1 VRTFIRGFYYTGT
14 ITLFVLATLAGFS
27 QTQAFKAWLL
37 DRVHA
42 AADESLH
49 GRFRADRLTGNLVTG
64 LQFEGL
70 RLEESGVPV
79 LTAERLDVRHDLLGL
94 VLRRASIRS
103 AVFVRPD
110 VFIYRSLEGSWNLE
124 RLAAPAEPDSTPTEW
139 TIDLGRVV
147 LEQARVRVVDSLV
160 LAERSRSKVL
170 RPDSAVDY
178 ADIQLTGVNLTAGA
192 EISSEIVA
200 ARLERFEGLLEH
212 PRIRI
217 HDVALTAR
225 LTRNVASVEGLRI
238 ETDRSRLSGAI
249 SLGKDIR
256 TLTSTAELEQA
267 PVRIDLRANPVSL
280 RELRQF
286 LYPHIEFLDNDV
298 SLGLAARGTFGQLLI
313 DRMTLQARRTFLQLR
328 GSIINLHRP
337 ELLTLEI
344 EGGESVANNDDLH
357 ALLPGLTIPD
367 WSRFGDVRFFA
378 SFNGRPASGF
388 EAQVYAVSERGVIDV
403 KSSMTVGSLFTYKGS
418 VAVQKFDLGGFVGDG
433 TEVSDL
439 NGRITFDGSDTDLR
453 RIIGVLRAE
462 VDSSTVFGLPTG
474 HTVAVVNMADG
485 SVGMNLAIASSIGR
499 LRSSARLDLT
509 QARPLSYQ
517 ARVEIEG
524 LNTGRVLGHRAYESD
539 LNLSLAAGGWMRAD
553 GPRMDSLRIDIE
565 PSMFATQ
572 PVGRSEVVAFRRVD
586 EAGHQVID
594 IESEPASV
602 MVEGRYTPATLVN
615 TLEHVG
621 AAIGHYVGS
630 TFGSL
635 DSLRA
640 FGPGTRRAPLSLE
653 RDHLRDTV
661 DLRIALNIRD
671 LVPVGRWVRT
681 DLRGDVMGLIEAVGP
696 ACDPHIRVDLLGG
709 HVAYA
714 DSVVDLV
721 ATDADLMA
729 EVGRTGDAA
738 VLDSLRLSVAIA
750 SSSLEI
756 NGRRFDRPHLSATF
770 DGLAGTVTAG
780 GVMDS
785 TLTFDLQG
793 RTAHRKHLWNVD
805 LDTVSFGVDG
815 YRLANVE
822 PASIAVGR
830 DGFLFRSM
838 HLATDAQDLIIAG
851 TFSPAGVSD
860 MSATFANFLAGDL
873 RQLLRRTSYAGLV
886 NDIGGIVSGTA
897 LFRGTL
903 DHPNLRLELGAE
915 GVRLQETVFGRLDVR
930 MSYFEE
936 SLDLFVRLQ
945 SRADVLRS
953 RPDLL
958 VAGRIPFALS
968 FKGPA
973 REIPAEAP
981 LDLVINS
988 PGLDLRFLE
997 PFLVDITRAMR
1008 GTLVCDLR
1016 LKGTVSEPLYEGSA
1030 AVRNARFLFVPTRFE
1045 YLLDGDLR
1053 PEGKQ
1058 FRLHDVIIRNT
1069 PEDFADGRMKASG
1082 SLTLQGVSLRGFD
1095 LLFNG
1100 QLQVLREDSSRL
1112 MGQAFYGD
1120 LTAETGPQGL
1130 LWQGDLDRS
1139 SLRGTVLVRNA
1150 QITLPPEREA
1160 PRYSVRLIDVIRA
1173 NDPEQATAR
1182 LEIADEA
1189 PAMSPSAPRTVE
1201 PSFTDRIDFDLVI
1214 QTQGNTQVRFV
1225 FNRQT
1230 NDVLFADLR
1239 GRMGFQRDRSSM
1251 RLTGEV
1257 EVTNRSYYNFLK
1269 RFGATGK
1276 ILFTGNPLDPE
1287 LDITAR
1293 YEGIHRVL
1301 AGPGSGGLEQT
1312 KSPTAGRDERVAVI
1326 LYLKGPRSK
1335 LETRFDIEIEKP
1347 DGSKVL
1353 RSSTATPGDI
1363 EADAIAF
1370 IMSNQFRDE
1379 LTEQERT
1386 TLLGQNLGYGLASG
1400 LITGPLS
1407 ETLRRSTK
1415 GSIQSLDVVYYGGS
1429 QFGEGTDIRVA
1440 GQLGDAIYRIGGRVF
1455 GEGGIDRSNVIVE
1468 LPLSAVLN
1476 SPTLRNL
1483 ILTFE
1488 RRADDTGNFGNLYR
1502 TSTGAKIL
1510 YRFTF

>member
-1 VRTFIRGFYYTGT
+1 MRKLIRGFYYTGT
-14 ITLFVLATLAGFS
+14 ITLFVLAALAGFS

-42 AADESLH
+42 AADEGLL
-49 GRFRADRLTGNLVTG
+49 GRMRADRLTGNLVTG
-64 LQFEGL
+64 LQLEGVL
-70 RLEESGVPV
+70 LEEAGVPV
-79 LTAERLDVRHDLLGL
+79 LRAERVEVHHDLLGL
-94 VLRRASIRS
+94 LLRRASIRS
-103 AVFVRPD
+103 ALVVRPEI
-110 VFIYRSLEGSWNLE
+110 FIYRSLDSAWNID
-124 RLAAPAEPDSTPTEW
+124 RLTAPTEPDSTPSEW
-139 TIDLGRVV
+139 TINVGQIV
-147 LEQARVRVVDSLV
+147 LEQARIRVVDSLE
-160 LAERSRSKVL
+160 LAKRARSGLV

-178 ADIQLTGVNLTAGA
+178 ADVLLTDVHLTAGA
-192 EISSEIVA
+192 EITPEVIS
-200 ARLERFEGLLEH
+200 ARIDRFEALLEH

-217 HDVALTAR
+217 RDITLTAR
-225 LTRNVASVEGLRI
+225 LTRNVVSVEGLRI
-238 ETDRSRLSGAI
+238 ETDRSRLTGAV
-249 SLGKDIR
+249 SLGKDLRI
-256 TLTSTAELEQA
+256 LSALDELEKA

-280 RELRQF
+280 REVRQF
-286 LYPHIEFLDNDV
+286 LYPSIEFLDNEV
-298 SLGLAARGTFGQLLI
+298 SLGLSARGTFGNLLI
-313 DRMTLQARRTFLQLR
+313 DRMTLQARRTFVQLR
-328 GSIINLHRP
+328 GAIINLHRP

-344 EGGESVANNDDLH
+344 EGGESVANSDDVH
-357 ALLPGLTIPD
+357 ALLPGVTIPD

-378 SFNGRPASGF
+378 SFNGRPASEF
-388 EAQVYAVSERGVIDV
+388 DAQVYASSERGIIDA
-403 KSSMTVGSLFTYKGS
+403 KTTLTVGSLFTYKGS
-418 VAVQKFDLGGFVGDG
+418 VTVQDLDLGGFVGDG

-439 NGRITFDGSDTDLR
+439 NGRFTFDASDTDPR

-462 VDSSTVFGLPTG
+462 VDSSTIFGLPTG
-474 HTVAVVNMADG
+474 QTVAVVNMADG
-485 SVGMNLAIASSIGR
+485 SVGLNLAIASSIGR
-499 LRSSARLDLT
+499 LRSSAKLNLAHAHQT
-509 QARPLSYQ
+509 SYQ
-517 ARVEIEG
+517 TRVEIEG
-524 LNTGRVLGHRAYESD
+524 LNAGRILEHRAYESD
-539 LNLSLAAGGWMRAD
+539 LNLTLTAGGWKRTD
-553 GPRMDSLRIDIE
+553 GTRVDSVRVDID
-565 PSMFATQ
+565 SSSFAGR
-572 PVGRSEVVAFRRVD
+572 PVKRSEVVASYRID
-586 EAGHQVID
+586 EAGHQVVD
-594 IESEPASV
+594 VESEPVSL
-602 MVEGRYTPATLVN
+602 MVEGQYTPASLVSTLAHTGTVI
-615 TLEHVG
+615 
-621 AAIGHYVGS
+621 AHYVGS

-640 FGPGTRRAPLSLE
+640 FAPRTLQAVAPMAHE
-653 RDHLRDTV
+653 DVEDTV
-661 DLRIALNIRD
+661 DVRIALNVRD
-671 LVPVGRWVRT
+671 LVPIGQWARA

-696 ACDPHIRVDLLGG
+696 AYDPRISIDLLGG
-709 HVAYA
+709 RVAYA

-721 ATDADLMA
+721 ANDADLTA
-729 EVGRTGDAA
+729 EVGITGDPSI
-738 VLDSLRLSVAIA
+738 LDSLRLSVAVA
-750 SSSLEI
+750 ASSLEI
-756 NGRRFDRPHLSATF
+756 NGRRFDQPNVSATF
-770 DGLAGTVTAG
+770 DGLSGTISAAS
-780 GVMDS
+780 VMDS
-785 TLTFDLQG
+785 TLTFGLHG
-793 RTAHRKHLWNVD
+793 TTAHRQHLWDVD
-805 LDTVSFGVDG
+805 LDSVSIGVNG

-822 PASIAVGR
+822 PASVSVGR

-838 HLATDAQDLIIAG
+838 HLATEAQDFSVAG

-860 MSATFANFLAGDL
+860 MSVTFSNFLAGDL
-873 RQLLRRTSYAGLV
+873 RHVLRRTSYASLV
-886 NDIGGIVSGTA
+886 NDVGGIVAGTA
-897 LFRGTL
+897 SFRGTL
-903 DHPNLRLELGAE
+903 DHPNLRLELGAD
-915 GVRLQETVFGRLDVR
+915 GVRLQETVFGRFDVR

-945 SRADVLRS
+945 SRTDVLRS

-958 VAGRIPFALS
+958 VTGRIPYALS
-968 FKGPA
+968 LKGPA
-973 REIPAEAP
+973 REIPADAP
-981 LDLVINS
+981 LDLEINS

-997 PFLVDITRAMR
+997 PFLVDVTRAMR

-1016 LKGTVSEPLYEGSA
+1016 LKGTVSEPMYEGSA
-1030 AVRNARFLFVPTRFE
+1030 AVRNARFLFVPTRYE

-1058 FRLHDVIIRNT
+1058 FRLDDVVIRNT
-1069 PEDFADGRMKASG
+1069 PEDFADGRMQASG
-1082 SLTLQGVSLRGFD
+1082 TLTLHGVSLRGFD
-1095 LLFNG
+1095 LRFNG

-1130 LWQGDLDRS
+1130 IWQGDLDRS
-1139 SLRGTVLVRNA
+1139 SLKGTVLVRNA

-1173 NDPEQATAR
+1173 HDPEGATAR
-1182 LEIADEA
+1182 LEVTEEA
-1189 PAMSPSAPRTVE
+1189 QEVSPSATPKIE
-1201 PSFTDRIDFDLVI
+1201 PSFTDRIDFDLVV

-1293 YEGIHRVL
+1293 YEGIHRVM
-1301 AGPGSGGLEQT
+1301 AAPGSLEQT
-1312 KSPTAGRDERVAVI
+1312 TSSTSGRDERVAVI

-1335 LETRFDIEIEKP
+1335 LETRFDIEVEKP

-1353 RSSTATPGDI
+1353 RSASATPGDV

-1370 IMSNQFRDE
+1370 VMSNQFRDE
-1379 LTEQERT
+1379 LTEQQRT
-1386 TLLGQNLGYGLASG
+1386 ELLGQNLGYGLASG

-1415 GSIQSLDVVYYGGS
+1415 GSIQSLDVIYYGGS

-1488 RRADDTGNFGNLYR
+1488 RRADDVGNLGSLYR

>member
-1 VRTFIRGFYYTGT
+1 MRKLIRGFYYTGT

-42 AADESLH
+42 SADDGLL
-49 GRFRADRLTGNLVTG
+49 GRFRAERLTGNLVS
-64 LQFEGL
+64 EL
-70 RLEESGVPV
+70 RLEGIRLEEGGIPV
-79 LTAERLDVRHDLLGL
+79 LTADRVEVRHDLWGL
-94 VLRRASIRS
+94 LLRRASIRS
-103 AVFVRPD
+103 AVIVRPEI
-110 VFIYRSLEGSWNLE
+110 FIYRSLDSAWNLA
-124 RLAAPAEPDSTPTEW
+124 RLTAPTAPDTAASEW
-139 TIDLGRVV
+139 TIDLGQLV
-147 LEQARVRVVDSLV
+147 LEEARIRVVDSLA
-160 LAERSRSKVL
+160 LDERSRSGLV

-178 ADIQLTGVNLTAGA
+178 ADVFLTGVNLTAGA
-192 EISSEIVA
+192 QITPDIVS
-200 ARLERFEGLLEH
+200 ARIDRFEALLEH
-212 PRIRI
+212 PQIRIREM
-217 HDVALTAR
+217 ALTAR
-225 LTRNVASVEGLRI
+225 LTRNIVSVEGLRVQ
-238 ETDRSRLSGAI
+238 TDRSRLTGAV
-249 SLGKDIR
+249 SLGADLR
-256 TLTSTAELEQA
+256 TLGSLAELEKA
-267 PVRIDLRANPVSL
+267 PARIDLRANPVSL

-286 LYPHIEFLDNDV
+286 LYPSIEFLDKDV
-298 SLGLAARGTFGQLLI
+298 SLGLAGRGTFGNLLI
-313 DRMTLQARRTFLQLR
+313 DRLTLQSRRTFVQLR

-344 EGGESVANNDDLH
+344 EGGESVANSDDVH

-378 SFNGRPASGF
+378 SFNGRPASAF
-388 EAQVYAVSERGVIDV
+388 DAQVYAVSERGIIDA
-403 KSSMTVGSLFTYKGS
+403 KAALAVGSLFTYKGS
-418 VAVQKFDLGGFVGDG
+418 VVVQNLDLGGFVGDG
-433 TEVSDL
+433 TEISDL
-439 NGRITFDGSDTDLR
+439 NGRFTFDGSDTDPR
-453 RIIGVLRAE
+453 KIIGVLRAE
-462 VDSSTVFGLPTG
+462 VDTSVIFGLPTG
-474 HTVAVVNMADG
+474 QTVAVVNMADG
-485 SVGMNLAIASSIGR
+485 SVGVNLAIASAVGR
-499 LRSSARLDLT
+499 LQGSAKLDL
-509 QARPLSYQ
+509 ARGRQMSYQ
-517 ARVEIEG
+517 ARVDVEG
-524 LNTGRVLGHRAYESD
+524 LNAGRILDQPAYESD
-539 LNLSLAAGGWMRAD
+539 LNLTLTAGGWQTVD
-553 GPRMDSLRIDIE
+553 GPRMDSLRVSID
-565 PSMFATQ
+565 PSMFGGQ
-572 PVGRSEVVAFRRVD
+572 PVERSEVVASYRID
-586 EAGHQVID
+586 DGGHQLID
-594 IESEPASV
+594 VESEPISL
-602 MVEGRYTPATLVN
+602 MVEGRYTPASLVSTLAQA
-615 TLEHVG
+615 G
-621 AAIGHYVGS
+621 GGIARYVGS

-640 FGPGTRRAPLSLE
+640 FSPGAVSVPTPGTRVE
-653 RDHLRDTV
+653 VQDTV
-661 DLRIALNIRD
+661 DIRIALDIRD
-671 LVPVGRWVRT
+671 LVPVGQWARA
-681 DLRGDVMGLIEAVGP
+681 DLRGDVMGLIEASGP
-696 ACDPHIRVDLLGG
+696 ATDPLVRIDLLGG
-709 HVAYA
+709 RVAYA

-721 ATDADLMA
+721 ANDADLMA
-729 EVGRTGDAA
+729 EVRRTGDASI
-738 VLDSLRLSVAIA
+738 LDSLQVSLAIA
-750 SSSLEI
+750 STSLEI
-756 NGRRFDRPHLSATF
+756 NGRRFDRPDVSATF
-770 DGLAGTVTAG
+770 EGLAGTLAVG

-785 TLTFDLQG
+785 TLAFDLQG
-793 RTAHRKHLWNVD
+793 RTAYRQHLWEVT
-805 LDTVSFGVDG
+805 LDSISVGVNG
-815 YRLANVE
+815 YRVTQAE
-822 PASIAVGR
+822 PAAIAVGR

-838 HLATDAQDLIIAG
+838 HLATEAQDLSVAG
-851 TFSPAGVSD
+851 VFSPAGVSD
-860 MSATFANFLAGDL
+860 MSATFSNFLAGDL
-873 RQLLRRTSYAGLV
+873 RHLLRRSSYASLV
-886 NDIGGIVSGTA
+886 SDIGGIVSGTA

-903 DHPNLRLELGAE
+903 DHPNLRLELGAD
-915 GVRLQETVFGRLDVR
+915 GVRLQETVFGRFDVR

-945 SRADVLRS
+945 SRTDVLRS

-958 VAGRIPFALS
+958 VAGRIPYALT

-973 REIPAEAP
+973 REIPADAP
-981 LDLVINS
+981 LDLEINS

-997 PFLVDITRAMR
+997 PFLVDVTRAMR

-1016 LKGTVSEPLYEGSA
+1016 LKGTVSDPLYEGSA
-1030 AVRNARFLFVPTRFE
+1030 AVRNARFLFVPTRYE
-1045 YLLDGDLR
+1045 YLLDGELR

-1058 FRLHDVIIRNT
+1058 FRLHDVVIRNT
-1069 PEDFADGRMKASG
+1069 PEDFSDGRMQASG
-1082 SLTLQGVSLRGFD
+1082 ALTLHGVSLRGFD
-1095 LLFNG
+1095 LRFNG
-1100 QLQVLREDSSRL
+1100 LLQVMREDSSRQ

-1130 LWQGDLDRS
+1130 IWQGDLNRS
-1139 SLRGTVLVRNA
+1139 LLKGTVLVRNA
-1150 QITLPPEREA
+1150 QITLPPERES

-1173 NDPEQATAR
+1173 HDPERATAR
-1182 LEIADEA
+1182 LEVTEETPPLPSSSAAQPIA
-1189 PAMSPSAPRTVE
+1189 
-1201 PSFTDRIDFDLVI
+1201 PSFVDRINFDLVV

-1276 ILFTGNPLDPE
+1276 IMFTGNPLDPE

-1293 YEGIHRVL
+1293 YEGIHRVM
-1301 AGPGSGGLEQT
+1301 AAPGSLEQT
-1312 KSPTAGRDERVAVI
+1312 TSSTSGRDERVAVI

-1335 LETRFDIEIEKP
+1335 LETRFDIEVEKP

-1353 RSSTATPGDI
+1353 RSASATPGDV

-1370 IMSNQFRDE
+1370 VMSNQFRDE
-1379 LTEQERT
+1379 LTEQQRT
-1386 TLLGQNLGYGLASG
+1386 ELLGQNLGYGLASG

-1415 GSIQSLDVVYYGGS
+1415 GSIQSLDVIYYGGS

-1488 RRADDTGNFGNLYR
+1488 RRADDVGNLGSLYR